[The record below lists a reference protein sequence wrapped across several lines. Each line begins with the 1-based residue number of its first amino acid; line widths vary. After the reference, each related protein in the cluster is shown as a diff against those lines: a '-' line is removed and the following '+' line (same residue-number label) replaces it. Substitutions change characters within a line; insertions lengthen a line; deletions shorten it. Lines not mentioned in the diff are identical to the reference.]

1 MSMLEELIGQASAR
15 GLPFVVI
22 GGHAVAAH
30 GYGRQTLDLDLL
42 VRDED
47 RRAWVELLA
56 ALGYRVFHE
65 DHAFVQ
71 LAPPTAAHW
80 PVDLLLVAEPT
91 FAGVMAEAREVDL
104 GARRARI
111 PSLEHLLAL
120 KLHAL
125 KHARPPRDLKDLTD
139 VVQLADA
146 NGLDARAE
154 PFRALCLKYAT
165 PEIHDRIVR
174 AFGG

>member
-1 MSMLEELIGQASAR
+1 MLENLIDRARGR

-30 GYGRQTLDLDLL
+30 GYGRQTVDLDLL

-47 RRAWVELLA
+47 RRAWVELLTP
-56 ALGYRVFHE
+56 LGYRVFHE
-65 DHAFVQ
+65 DAAFVQ
-71 LAPPTAAHW
+71 LTAPTARHW

-91 FAGVMAEAREVDL
+91 FTGVLAEAREIAF
-104 GARRARI
+104 GAQQVRI

-120 KLHAL
+120 KLHTL
-125 KHARPPRDLKDLTD
+125 KSARPPRDLKDLTD
-139 VVQLADA
+139 VVQLAEA
-146 NGLDARAE
+146 NGLDVRAE
-154 PFRALCLKYAT
+154 AFRALCLKYAT
-165 PEIHDRIVR
+165 PEIHDRIVG

>member
-1 MSMLEELIGQASAR
+1 MLEHLIGQARAR

-47 RRAWVELLA
+47 RRAWVEFLVS
-56 ALGYRVFHE
+56 LGYRVFHE
-65 DHAFVQ
+65 DAAFVQ

-80 PVDLLLVAEPT
+80 PVDLLLVGEPT
-91 FAGVMAEAREVDL
+91 FAGVVAEARDVDL
-104 GARRARI
+104 GAERAPI

-125 KHARPPRDLKDLTD
+125 KAARPPRDLKDLTD
-139 VVQLADA
+139 VVQLAEA
-146 NGLDARAE
+146 NGLDVRAE

-174 AFGG
+174 AFGE

>member
-1 MSMLEELIGQASAR
+1 MSILEHLIERAR
-15 GLPFVVI
+15 AQGLPFVVI

-47 RRAWVELLA
+47 RRPWVELLVA
-56 ALGYRVFHE
+56 FGYRVFHE
-65 DHAFVQ
+65 DPAFVQ
-71 LAPPTAAHW
+71 LAAPTVAHW

-91 FAGVMAEAREVDL
+91 FAGVMAEAREVDF
-104 GARRARI
+104 GAQRVRI

-125 KHARPPRDLKDLTD
+125 KDARPPRDLKDLTD
-139 VVQLADA
+139 VPPRR
-146 NGLDARAE
+146 GERPRRTRRAIPGPVSE
-154 PFRALCLKYAT
+154 
-165 PEIHDRIVR
+165 VR
-174 AFGG
+174 HPGDP

>member
-1 MSMLEELIGQASAR
+1 MSMLEHVIAQARAR
-15 GLPFVVI
+15 SLPFVVI

-47 RRAWVELLA
+47 RPAWLELLL

-65 DHAFVQ
+65 DPAFVQ
-71 LAPPTAAHW
+71 LAAPTAAHW
-80 PVDLLLVAEPT
+80 PVDLLLVDEPT
-91 FAGVMAEAREVDL
+91 FAGVVAEARDVDL
-104 GARRARI
+104 GAERVPI

-125 KHARPPRDLKDLTD
+125 RGARPPRDLKDLTD
-139 VVQLADA
+139 VVQLVQA
-146 NGLDARAE
+146 NGLDVRGE

-174 AFGG
+174 AFGD

>member
-1 MSMLEELIGQASAR
+1 VWAEAHSL
-15 GLPFVVI
+15 V
-22 GGHAVAAH
+22 HA
-30 GYGRQTLDLDLL
+30 GR
-42 VRDED
+42 
-47 RRAWVELLA
+47 
-56 ALGYRVFHE
+56 FHE
-65 DHAFVQ
+65 DDAFVQ

-91 FAGVMAEAREVDL
+91 LAGVVAETREVDL
-104 GARRARI
+104 GARRVRI

-146 NGLDARAE
+146 NALDVRAE

>member
-1 MSMLEELIGQASAR
+1 MSTLEHLIGQAIAR
-15 GLPFVVI
+15 GLSFVVI

-30 GYGRQTLDLDLL
+30 GYARQTLDLDLL

-47 RRAWVELLA
+47 RRTWVELLV

-91 FAGVMAEAREVDL
+91 FAGVTAEVREVDL
-104 GARRARI
+104 GAWRVRI

-146 NGLDARAE
+146 NGLDPRGE
-154 PFRALCLKYAT
+154 PFRTLCLKYAT

-174 AFGG
+174 AFGE

>member
-1 MSMLEELIGQASAR
+1 MSMLEHVIGQARAR

-42 VRDED
+42 VRDGD
-47 RRAWVELLA
+47 RPAWLELLLG
-56 ALGYRVFHE
+56 LGYHVFHA
-65 DHAFVQ
+65 DPAFVQ
-71 LAPPTAAHW
+71 LAAPTAAHW
-80 PVDLLLVAEPT
+80 PVDLLSVDDPT
-91 FAGVMAEAREVDL
+91 FAGVVAEAREVDI
-104 GARRARI
+104 GGQRVSI

-125 KHARPPRDLKDLTD
+125 RAARPPRDLKDLTD
-139 VVQLADA
+139 VVQLVQA
-146 NGLDARAE
+146 NGLDVRSD

-174 AFGG
+174 AFGD